1 MKIKNLESLKATQYA
16 VNFGKGTSFRFL
28 TKKDG
33 MGFTFTDT
41 YVDENSEYELQYNH
55 HLEACYIIA
64 GEGEIHFDGNVE
76 RLEPGVFYALDQYDR
91 HVIKSFSAIRM
102 ICVFSPALEGN
113 EKHDFSKDGASGYGK
128 S

>member
-1 MKIKNLESLKATQYA
+1 MKIKHLDSLRGTQYA

-28 TKKDG
+28 TKEDG

-41 YVDENSEYELQYNH
+41 YVDADSEYELQYDH

-64 GEGEIHFDGNVE
+64 GEGEIHFDGNVAK
-76 RLEPGVFYALDQYDR
+76 LEPGVLYALDQHDR
-91 HVIKSFSAIRM
+91 HLIKSLTAIRM
-102 ICVFSPALEGN
+102 ICVFSPALEGT
-113 EKHDFSKDGASGYGK
+113 EKHDFSKSGVSGYGK

>member
-1 MKIKNLESLKATQYA
+1 MIIKSLDTLKNSKFA
-16 VNFGKGTSFRFL
+16 VDFGKGTSFRFL
-28 TKKDG
+28 TKADG

-41 YVDENSEYELQYNH
+41 YVDAESEYKMQYNN

-76 RLEPGVFYALDQYDR
+76 KLEPGVFYALDQHDY
-91 HVIKSFSAIRM
+91 HLIKSFTAIRM
-102 ICVFSPALEGN
+102 ICVFSPALSGT